1 LARKFDGVP
10 ASAEKARQF
19 EQELQAMVTQRGN
32 HPSIILWVVFNE
44 GWGQYDTP
52 RLTRWVKQLDPS
64 RLVSNASGWND
75 RKVGD
80 IVDMHN
86 YPGPGCPPAEP
97 DRAAVLGEFGG
108 LGLAVPGHT
117 WVEKT
122 WGYRGMAGPKALT
135 RKYLELWQKA
145 RQLRDTAGLCAAVYT
160 QITDVETECN
170 GLLTYDR
177 KVIKVDL
184 EQVAAGVGRGCF
196 PAEPRYQALA
206 ATAEKEPVI
215 WRYTTER
222 PSGDW
227 FKPAFDAS
235 AWKEGPAGFGTK
247 GTPNVTPR
255 TVWKSGDIWIRREVT
270 LPDVRGREL
279 QLRLYHDDDAEVYLN
294 GVLAGKFAGYGTKY
308 EVAEIA
314 EPAAAA
320 IRTGKNLIAVHCHQ
334 VHGGQYIDAG
344 LDVLAPS
351 PEGRK

>member
-1 LARKFDGVP
+1 
-10 ASAEKARQF
+10 
-19 EQELQAMVTQRGN
+19 M
-32 HPSIILWVVFNE
+32 VFNE

-64 RLVSNASGWND
+64 RLVAT
-75 RKVGD
+75 
-80 IVDMHN
+80 
-86 YPGPGCPPAEP
+86 PAAGPTARRATSSTCTTTPAPAARPAEP

-122 WGYRGMAGPKALT
+122 WGYRGMADPKALT

-145 RQLRDTAGLCAAVYT
+145 QQLRDTAGLCAAVYT

-170 GLLTYDR
+170 GLFTYDR
-177 KVIKVDL
+177 KVD
-184 EQVAAGVGRGCF
+184 QGRPGPGGGGSGPGLF
-196 PAEPRYQALA
+196 PAAAASPGPGGHGGKRTCSLALHHRA
-206 ATAEKEPVI
+206 AIRRLV
-215 WRYTTER
+215 
-222 PSGDW
+222 
-227 FKPAFDAS
+227 PAGFDVS

-320 IRTGKNLIAVHCHQ
+320 IRTGKNVIAVHCHQ
-334 VHGGQYIDAG
+334 VRGGQYIDAG
-344 LDVLAPS
+344 LDVLVQPAA
-351 PEGRK
+351 GK